1 MSSKKREEIESEVRS
16 YVVHFPKALS
26 FCISFGCLRMTCLG
40 SDGKMDPG
48 SADSIFGFFRIL
60 KASEKRATD
69 LLKEK
74 EVELHRVSN
83 IRLPLL
89 VDFLI
94 DPFVTIRFSVMT
106 LLL

>member
-1 MSSKKREEIESEVRS
+1 
-16 YVVHFPKALS
+16 
-26 FCISFGCLRMTCLG
+26 
-40 SDGKMDPG
+40 MDPG
-48 SADSIFGFFRIL
+48 ASNSIFGFFRIL

-83 IRLPLL
+83 LHLL
-89 VDFLI
+89 FLLDFLI
-94 DPFVTIRFSVMT
+94 DPFATIRSFVMK